1 MVAIGWPNSQINI
14 LKIYN
19 KYESY
24 GGLDKM
30 NINIVNINAQLH
42 KILHTE
48 ILKIYVNLIS

>member
-1 MVAIGWPNSQINI
+1 MVVIGWPNNQINI

-19 KYESY
+19 KHESY